1 MGDTPTSPV
10 NGFALAT
17 LCRVFADERS
27 WPVVD
32 VIGGI
37 LCPYGAGTPRSEH

>member
-1 MGDTPTSPV
+1 MWGDTPTSP
-10 NGFALAT
+10 GKDFALAT

-32 VIGGI
+32 RHRWDIMSG
-37 LCPYGAGTPRSEH
+37 RSRYP